1 MSITR
6 ALVLWLLMLALPLQG
21 LASVRW
27 ADCHAD
33 HGAHAMHHAPTEA
46 ADDAAPAADDAT
58 SCNVCAACSMTAAPA
73 PALPVLPQAAV
84 PERAAPRVADGL
96 PSAPSHR
103 LERPP
108 RPGATA

>member
-27 ADCHAD
+27 AECHAD
-33 HGAHAMHHAPTEA
+33 HGAHAMHHAPTQTV
-46 ADDAAPAADDAT
+46 DDAASATDDAN
-58 SCNVCAACSMTAAPA
+58 SCSVCAACSMTAAPA
-73 PALPVLPQAAV
+73 PALPVLPDTAL
-84 PERAAPRVADGL
+84 PERAAPRVAAGL

-108 RPGATA
+108 RHGAAA